1 MRSIRYLYRLFLAL
15 LLALAPLA
23 GASSAPALAE
33 RPNGA
38 GLVVRFGDGR
48 VVTAYVQFDE
58 PAITGIELLQRAGIP
73 ITVASFGGLGL
84 AVCAI
89 AGEGCPA
96 EDCFC
101 QAKQQPAWF
110 WHYYGLTPDGRWVL
124 HSVGASN
131 R

>member
-1 MRSIRYLYRLFLAL
+1 MRRIRSLYRLFLAL

-23 GASSAPALAE
+23 GASSAPSLAE

-73 ITVASFGGLGL
+73 ITVAPFGGWGWLSAPL
-84 AVCAI
+84 LEKVA
-89 AGEGCPA
+89 
-96 EDCFC
+96 
-101 QAKQQPAWF
+101 QQRTAFVRP
-110 WHYYGLTPDGRWVL
+110 
-124 HSVGASN
+124 SSN
-131 R
+131 RRGSGITTG